1 MQDCLSSPLYFN
13 NNICIGGSH
22 IFYSTWYK
30 KGLIYI
36 NDMYK
41 ENGSLYTIQELQDIY
56 KIKTNFLTYNGL
68 IASINSFKSLIQN
81 NVDLKKLEY
90 LLRPNYCWLF
100 FKSARGCYDFYELLN
115 RNVAVPTSQ
124 TKWESI
130 YDIEANTWRDIY
142 YSPFK

>member
-1 MQDCLSSPLYFN
+1 MPIKMQDIVSSPLYFN

-68 IASINSFKSLIQN
+68 IASINSFKSLI
-81 NVDLKKLEY
+81 VIRCRSKKVGI
-90 LLRPNYCWLF
+90 P
-100 FKSARGCYDFYELLN
+100 
-115 RNVAVPTSQ
+115 P
-124 TKWESI
+124 
-130 YDIEANTWRDIY
+130 
-142 YSPFK
+142 